1 MKVWGQSI
9 LDFGFWINPIPSML
23 GQEVRNERILDFGK
37 VPQINLGA
45 DRILDFRFWIGDEL
59 VRSRC

>member
-45 DRILDFRFWIGDEL
+45 DRILDARILDW
-59 VRSRC
+59 